1 MRVNVRFVWG
11 ARVLGRAGCKGT
23 HAGPGSIEGRGPT
36 ACTWYQMYAG
46 SSQVNTQTTD
56 NQTEAYRKC
65 SGCQPWRKG
74 VGGDERGHLLE
85 DEANTPPVSDHSHA
99 SQK

>member
-1 MRVNVRFVWG
+1 MCPNP
-11 ARVLGRAGCKGT
+11 LGR
-23 HAGPGSIEGRGPT
+23 GSWPYRVYR
-36 ACTWYQMYAG
+36 YQMYAG

-85 DEANTPPVSDHSHA
+85 DEALFTSS
-99 SQK
+99 